1 MDGILLL
8 LLLLLLL
15 FLLLSAKPTC
25 KPGKEIYKKLGWK
38 LFTP

>member
-8 LLLLLLL
+8 LLLL
-15 FLLLSAKPTC
+15 SVKPTC